1 MEKITILITDDHY
14 LVRESLRL
22 LLNENPRFFVAAS
35 TGTGE
40 EAIEIVKQINPDI
53 VLMDIHLPGINGIET
68 TKAIRK
74 ISSTTKI
81 LGLSMQG
88 QPSYAFKMIEHGAN
102 GYLTKNSSFQEMCK
116 AIIEVHD
123 NNNTYLCDEMKDTI
137 TNISFNIDD
146 TEVQFSSVSERE
158 VEVIEFVKMGYSSRE
173 IAECLK
179 ISRKTIETH
188 RYNIMRKLK
197 LKNVAALVNYF
208 NNSALISHN

>member
-1 MEKITILITDDHY
+1 MEKITILVTDDHY

-22 LLNENPRFFVAAS
+22 LLDEDPRFFVAAS

-53 VLMDIHLPGINGIET
+53 VLMDISLPGINGIET
-68 TKAIRK
+68 TKAIRD
-74 ISSTTKI
+74 ISSTVKI
-81 LGLSMQG
+81 LGMSMQAK
-88 QPSYAFKMIEHGAN
+88 PAYAFKMIRNGAN
-102 GYLTKNSSFQEMCK
+102 GYVTKNSSFEEMCK
-116 AIIEVHD
+116 AIIEIHS
-123 NNNTYLCDEMKDTI
+123 NHTYLCDEIKDNI
-137 TNISFNIDD
+137 ANISLSNDD
-146 TEVQFSSVSERE
+146 PETQVSAISERE
-158 VEVIEFVKMGYSSRE
+158 VEVIEFVKKGYSSKQ

-208 NNSALISHN
+208 NNSELISRN

>member
-1 MEKITILITDDHY
+1 MEKITILVTDDHY
-14 LVRESLRL
+14 LVRESLSL
-22 LLNENPRFFVAAS
+22 LLNEDPRFFVAAS

-40 EAIEIVKQINPDI
+40 EAIEIVRQISPDV
-53 VLMDIHLPGINGIET
+53 VLMDINLPGINGIEA

-81 LGLSMQG
+81 LGLSMQA
-88 QPSYAFKMIEHGAN
+88 QPSYAFKMMEQGAN

-116 AIIEVHD
+116 AIIAVH
-123 NNNTYLCDEMKDTI
+123 NNNTYLSDEMKDII

-146 TEVQFSSVSERE
+146 TEVQFNSVSERE
-158 VEVIEFVKMGYSSRE
+158 IEVIEFVKKGYSSKE
-173 IAECLK
+173 IAKYLK
-179 ISRKTIETH
+179 LSSKTIEAH

-208 NNSALISHN
+208 NTDLLSHN